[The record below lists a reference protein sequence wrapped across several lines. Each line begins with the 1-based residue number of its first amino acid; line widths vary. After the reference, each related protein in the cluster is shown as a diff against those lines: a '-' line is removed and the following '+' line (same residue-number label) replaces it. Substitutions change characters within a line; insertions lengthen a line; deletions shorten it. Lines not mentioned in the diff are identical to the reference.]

1 MTRAE
6 ILSEIKKA
14 EEEAKASVAKTIEL
28 KNKKISDAAA
38 RSREILKK
46 AEEEAQTNADSEI
59 SQAKK
64 IIKGER
70 EKIIQKGVS
79 EALEMKNR
87 AKKNIDKATQFI
99 LTEFERAADA

>member
-28 KNKKISDAAA
+28 KNKKISEASAK
-38 RSREILKK
+38 SREILRKT
-46 AEEEAQTNADSEI
+46 EEEAQTSADSEI

-64 IIKGER
+64 LIKGER
-70 EKIIQKGVS
+70 EKIVQKGVS
-79 EALEMKNR
+79 EALEMKNK

-99 LTEFERAADA
+99 LTEFERAANA